1 VWVNP
6 DVQPRTKQAARRIQ
20 LRLEFGPLPRMNRRQ
35 RRTAEL
41 TPNHPPSRTQWTDD
55 SMATYITED
64 CINCGAC
71 EPECPNE
78 AISEGD
84 EIYII
89 DPELCTEC
97 VGFYDH
103 EACQAVCPV
112 ECCLPN
118 PQIVESEE
126 LLIARAIKLHPDD
139 AELKKRA
146 EANDYPSRFRK

>member
-1 VWVNP
+1 AS
-6 DVQPRTKQAARRIQ
+6 RRGSTEEARKQARARRHCHV
-20 LRLEFGPLPRMNRRQ
+20 RL
-35 RRTAEL
+35 TASG
-41 TPNHPPSRTQWTDD
+41 TASRSWSPDGRGAKAPKHPGTQ

-84 EIYII
+84 EIYVI

-118 PQIVESEE
+118 PQIVETEE
-126 LLIARAIKLHPDD
+126 VLIARALKLHPDD
-139 AELKKRA
+139 GELSKRA
-146 EANDYPSRFRK
+146 AANDYPSRFRK

>member
-1 VWVNP
+1 
-6 DVQPRTKQAARRIQ
+6 
-20 LRLEFGPLPRMNRRQ
+20 
-35 RRTAEL
+35 
-41 TPNHPPSRTQWTDD
+41 
-55 SMATYITED
+55 MATYITSD

-84 EIYII
+84 EIYLI

-112 ECCLPN
+112 ECCLPD
-118 PQIVESEE
+118 PQHPENEAS
-126 LLIARAIKLHPDD
+126 LIERALRLHPDD
-139 AELKKRA
+139 AELQKRA
-146 EANDYPSRFRK
+146 AANNYLSRFRK

>member
-1 VWVNP
+1 MAGGASAGSRDALCSRQTLSEFEGGGAIFDTVSSPPYV
-6 DVQPRTKQAARRIQ
+6 AAPARGAKVD
-20 LRLEFGPLPRMNRRQ
+20 E
-35 RRTAEL
+35 TA
-41 TPNHPPSRTQWTDD
+41 
-55 SMATYITED
+55 MATYITSD

-84 EIYII
+84 EIYVI

-112 ECCLPN
+112 ECCLPDPN
-118 PQIVESEE
+118 HKEE
-126 LLIARAIKLHPDD
+126 EPILLERALRLHPEDD
-139 AELKKRA
+139 ELKKRVA
-146 EANDYPSRFRK
+146 SGSFPSRFRK